1 MRDTAP
7 ASGADSTRPASWDK
21 AAAPETAVPPAANL
35 PGTTSPGG
43 LRSRRRPLAA
53 RLAALAAIPVHLY

>member
-21 AAAPETAVPPAANL
+21 SCGTGNRGTASPDA
-35 PGTTSPGG
+35 GTTSPGG
-43 LRSRRRPLAA
+43 LRSRRGPLAA